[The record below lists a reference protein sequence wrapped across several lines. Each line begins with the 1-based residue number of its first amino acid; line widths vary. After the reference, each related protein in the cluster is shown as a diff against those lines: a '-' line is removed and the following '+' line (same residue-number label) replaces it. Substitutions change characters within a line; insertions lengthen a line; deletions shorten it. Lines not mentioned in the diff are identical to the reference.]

1 MIVEE
6 LKKSILNYAITGL
19 LSKQNDDEKCNIE
32 VETINNSE
40 LFNIPNNWKWLKVK
54 DVGDLVRGNGIKR
67 TETTD
72 IGIQCIRYGEIYTNY
87 SYSFKNSISFVSDKL
102 ANNCKNVK
110 TGDILLTLT
119 GENEYDIAKATAY
132 LGENRLVAGG
142 DLAIF
147 TNHHQNPLYLSYYF
161 ASPFAIK
168 QKANT
173 AKGNIIVHTSTDK
186 IGDYFIPVPPIE
198 EQQRIV
204 DKIEELFAKLE
215 ELKTIE
221 GELELLKN
229 YFPRD
234 MKKSILFSAISGKL
248 SVQNNNDTPV
258 DNQLEKIKRETEQF
272 YLLNKIKNSH
282 RKDHDYKFFTDDKYV
297 IPTTWKY
304 VPLSSTCLS
313 IFSGKSPK
321 YVKYKND
328 NLIIGQKV
336 NQEDG
341 LHFDD
346 LKYGTDEFIKSLP
359 KYQFLI
365 KNDVLLNTLG
375 GGSVGRCGIFDNDT
389 SNITTDGHIF
399 VIRTAGFTN
408 EKYIM
413 YFLRL
418 YREKLEDYA
427 NGTTNQKFFSVK
439 QIEDVMIPLP
449 PIEEQQRIVDKLE
462 QLLPLCDD
470 IEKLIN

>member
-6 LKKSILNYAITGL
+6 LKKSILNYAIIGL
-19 LSKQNDDEKCNIE
+19 LSKQNNDEKCNIE

-204 DKIEELFAKLE
+204 DKVEELFAKLE

-229 YFPRD
+229 NFPSD
-234 MKKSILFSAISGKL
+234 MRNSILNFVFAKYNENTIELSNISDINGGYAFKSNEYIEKGIRVIRISDFNQNGIEEKNAVYSKYDPILEQYKL
-248 SVQNNNDTPV
+248 SEGNIIMCMTGGTVGKNLLLENIPSNYYTNQRVATIKVNASFVPKFVYFCINTPLIQSMIQK
-258 DNQLEKIKRETEQF
+258 N
-272 YLLNKIKNSH
+272 KNS
-282 RKDHDYKFFTDDKYV
+282 T
-297 IPTTWKY
+297 
-304 VPLSSTCLS
+304 
-313 IFSGKSPK
+313 
-321 YVKYKND
+321 ND
-328 NLIIGQKV
+328 NISMNL
-336 NQEDG
+336 
-341 LHFDD
+341 
-346 LKYGTDEFIKSLP
+346 IKSFP
-359 KYQFLI
+359 
-365 KNDVLLNTLG
+365 
-375 GGSVGRCGIFDNDT
+375 
-389 SNITTDGHIF
+389 
-399 VIRTAGFTN
+399 
-408 EKYIM
+408 
-413 YFLRL
+413 
-418 YREKLEDYA
+418 
-427 NGTTNQKFFSVK
+427 
-439 QIEDVMIPLP
+439 IPDISL
-449 PIEEQQRIVDKLE
+449 EEQQRIVDKLE